1 MVVTVILP
9 DEFVA
14 RLRAEAAR
22 RGISVDDVVVELAER
37 LPTVEAP
44 RRARRLGFIG
54 LGSSGRTGPMD
65 IRLERAELAAQRE
78 AEGI

>member
-1 MVVTVILP
+1 MAVTVNLP
-9 DEFVA
+9 DELGA

-44 RRARRLGFIG
+44 RRAHRLSFIG
-54 LGSSGRTGPMD
+54 LGSSGRTAPMD
-65 IRLERAELAAQRE
+65 IRLERAELAARRD